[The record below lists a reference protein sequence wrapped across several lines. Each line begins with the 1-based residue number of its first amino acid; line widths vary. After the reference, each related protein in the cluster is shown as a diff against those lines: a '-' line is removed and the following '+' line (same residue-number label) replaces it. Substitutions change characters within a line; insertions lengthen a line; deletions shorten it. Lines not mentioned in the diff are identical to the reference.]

1 MNLADQYTTLK
12 PFLFAI
18 AYNMTGQ
25 VQEAEDIVQDAF
37 TDVLIKQPEA
47 VRSPKSFLTR
57 IVMNK
62 AIDRLGVLKK
72 ERERYPALWLPEPY
86 ITQRHGSDS
95 TDILSYAFL
104 HLLEALNPLERAVF
118 ILREAFDHSYE
129 DIAELCSITS
139 ENCRQVLHRAKSK
152 VTATPVKTMDKKES
166 EAQAAI
172 LKEFLSACL
181 SNDPSRLKAVL
192 KEDVVLYSDGGGKVI
207 AARRILSGISGVAKF
222 IFGVVRKTFENWSA
236 SKPVLVNDVPA
247 LFMPDGEGV
256 YMVLIPHIEEGKVVK
271 IFMMRNPDKISF
283 KSLSQNDQA

>member
-1 MNLADQYTTLK
+1 MNLTDQYTTLK

-47 VRSPKSFLTR
+47 VRNPKSFLTR

-72 ERERYPALWLPEPY
+72 ERAHYPALWLPEPY
-86 ITQRHGSDS
+86 ITQRHGHDS

-129 DIAELCSITS
+129 DIAELCGITV

-152 VTATPVKTMDKKES
+152 VTATPVKTVGKKAS
-166 EAQAAI
+166 R
-172 LKEFLSACL
+172 SAGRH
-181 SNDPSRLKAVL
+181 P
-192 KEDVVLYSDGGGKVI
+192 E
-207 AARRILSGISGVAKF
+207 RIS
-222 IFGVVRKTFENWSA
+222 
-236 SKPVLVNDVPA
+236 
-247 LFMPDGEGV
+247 
-256 YMVLIPHIEEGKVVK
+256 
-271 IFMMRNPDKISF
+271 
-283 KSLSQNDQA
+283 